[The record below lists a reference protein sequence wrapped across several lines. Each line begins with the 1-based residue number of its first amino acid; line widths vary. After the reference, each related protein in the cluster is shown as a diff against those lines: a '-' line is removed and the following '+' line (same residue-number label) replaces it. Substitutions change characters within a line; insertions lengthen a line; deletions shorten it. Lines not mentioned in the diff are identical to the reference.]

1 LVYEFRPEQYAPV
14 PEPTIIDNAVEALRE
29 GDLIILPT
37 DTVYGIAADVRD
49 DDAVEAIYRAKRRDP
64 SSPLQLLFGRD
75 TNLISHYAK
84 VTPAA
89 QHLINTLGPG
99 GWTIIVPV
107 AEGFASRALAGG
119 ATVGIRIVPVDL
131 VLDIVDALGAPLA
144 ATSANVSDGPSPT
157 TCDDAKGQLGAFCA
171 MAIDGGPTDA
181 GIDSTVIDMASDPPQ
196 IVRECAIDRA
206 TIARILKL
214 PHITVLRSVRQ

>member
-1 LVYEFRPEQYAPV
+1 MVYEFS
-14 PEPTIIDNAVEALRE
+14 PEPIVPVSEPSLVERAVEVLRE

-49 DDAVEAIYRAKRRDP
+49 DEAVEAIYRAKRRDP

-75 TNLISHYAK
+75 SGMITRYAK
-84 VTPAA
+84 VTPQA
-89 QHLINTLGPG
+89 QRLIDELGPG

-107 AEGFASRALAGG
+107 ADGFGSRALAGG
-119 ATVGIRIVPVDL
+119 ATVGIRVVPVDL

-144 ATSANVSDGPSPT
+144 ATSANVSEGPSPT
-157 TCDDAKGQLGAFCA
+157 TCDDAKRQIGAFCA

-181 GIDSTVIDMASDPPQ
+181 GVDSTVIDMVSDPPR
-196 IVRECAIDRA
+196 ILREGAIDRA

-214 PHITVLRSVRQ
+214 PEITVLRSVRQ

>member
-1 LVYEFRPEQYAPV
+1 M
-14 PEPTIIDNAVEALRE
+14 PEPTLVDRAVEVLRE

-37 DTVYGIAADVRD
+37 DTVYGIAADIRD
-49 DDAVEAIYRAKRRDP
+49 DEAIEAIYRAKRRDP

-75 TNLISHYAK
+75 TALISRYAR

-89 QHLINTLGPG
+89 QHLIDTLGPG

-107 AEGFASRALAGG
+107 ADGFTSRALAGG
-119 ATVGIRIVPVDL
+119 DTVGIRVVPVEL

-144 ATSANVSDGPSPT
+144 ATSANVAEGPSPV
-157 TCDDAKGQLGAFCA
+157 TCEEAKQQIGAFCA

-181 GIDSTVIDMASDPPQ
+181 GIDSTVVDMASDPPR
-196 IVRECAIDRA
+196 ILREGAIDRA

-214 PHITVLRSVRQ
+214 PEITVLRSVRQ